1 MEKEIELLPCPYC
14 GNTEIQRYN
23 YELNQWRVT
32 CRDCRNTTKDWP
44 TVDEAIEH
52 WNTRTAREARLVEAL
67 EMAVLTID
75 RLADQQ
81 AMPDDGYLV
90 NVEKIST
97 ILAEYRG
104 EKANTEEKHDNG

>member
-1 MEKEIELLPCPYC
+1 MRCNYCEKEHDSDYIC
-14 GNTEIQRYN
+14 
-23 YELNQWRVT
+23 
-32 CRDCRNTTKDWP
+32 
-44 TVDEAIEH
+44 DEMFGSHAKSVLSL
-52 WNTRTAREARLVEAL
+52 TTAREARLVEAL

-104 EKANTEEKHDNG
+104 EK